1 MRNIGVLNTA
11 FLGDAVL
18 TLPLL
23 QSLRLRYPSAKIDFY
38 VRGGLQSIFSPHPDI
53 SEVFE
58 YDKRDGQK
66 GIAGLLTLRR
76 AIAARRYDLWISAH
90 TSIRSG
96 LLALA
101 SGAPVCIGYSKP
113 RLNVLSYNRRVGRR
127 FTELDEIERLLEL
140 LRPLGAGPLSD
151 WPELALGVE
160 EQRAAGHFFAA
171 LQGPVLGVHPGSV
184 WPTKRWSADAFA
196 YVASAALRAGAA
208 VLLFGGPGEGDIVRQ
223 VKALIFAGQ
232 GDAAP
237 FCLHGRLHDCSGSL
251 TLPLLAAYIARLS
264 CYLTND
270 SGPMHIAWSRRVPV
284 TAIFGPTVRDLGFFP
299 RGAGSTVFEADV
311 ECRPCGLHGPSV
323 CPLGHHHC
331 MTRVEPEAVWQ
342 DVRAKLFPQ

>member
-1 MRNIGVLNTA
+1 MQRIGVLNTA
-11 FLGDAVL
+11 FLGDAIL

-23 QSLRLRYPSAKIDFY
+23 QSLRLRYPAATIDFY
-38 VRGGLQSIFSPHPDI
+38 VRGGLRSLFSHHPDI
-53 SEVFE
+53 NEVFE
-58 YDKRDGQK
+58 YDKRGGQK
-66 GIAGLLTLRR
+66 GIAGFLALRR
-76 AIAARRYDLWISAH
+76 AIVTRRYDLWISAH
-90 TSIRSG
+90 TSMRSG

-113 RLNVLSYNRRVGRR
+113 LMNVLFYNRRVGRR

-140 LRPLGAGPLSD
+140 LCPLGPGPLSD
-151 WPELALGVE
+151 WPEFALGVE
-160 EQRAAGHFFAA
+160 EQRAAGYFFAA

-184 WPTKRWSADAFA
+184 WGTKRWPADAFA
-196 YVASAALRAGAA
+196 YVAGEALRAGAT
-208 VLLFGGPGEGDIVRQ
+208 VLLFGGPGEEDIIRQ
-223 VKALIFAGQ
+223 VKARILAGQ
-232 GDAAP
+232 GNAAP
-237 FCLHGRLHDCSGSL
+237 LHDCSGSL

-284 TAIFGPTVRDLGFFP
+284 TAIFGPTVRSLGFFP

-331 MTRVEPEAVWQ
+331 MTKVDPETVWQ
-342 DVRAKLFPQ
+342 DVRAKLFPNKGTQL

>member
-1 MRNIGVLNTA
+1 MRRIGVLNTA

-23 QSLRLRYPSAKIDFY
+23 QSLRLHYPSADIDFY
-38 VRGGLQSIFSPHPDI
+38 VRGGLKKFFRPHPDI

-58 YDKRDGQK
+58 YDKRKGQK
-66 GIAGLLTLRR
+66 GIAGFLALRR
-76 AIAARRYDLWISAH
+76 DIASRRYDLWISAH
-90 TSIRSG
+90 ASMRSG

-101 SGAPVCIGYSKP
+101 SGAPVRIGYSKP
-113 RLNVLSYNRRVGRR
+113 FLNALYYNRLVERR

-140 LRPLGAGPLSD
+140 LRPLGPGPLSD

-160 EQRAAGHFFAA
+160 EQRAASHFFAA

-184 WPTKRWSADAFA
+184 WATKRWPVEAFA
-196 YVASAALRAGAA
+196 SVAGKALQEGAT
-208 VLLFGGPGEGDIVRQ
+208 VLLFGGPGEEDIVRQ
-223 VKALIFAGQ
+223 VKALIAAGQ
-232 GDAAP
+232 SGTTTT
-237 FCLHGRLHDCSGSL
+237 RLHDCSGSL

-284 TAIFGPTVRDLGFFP
+284 TAVFGPTVRSLGFFP
-299 RGAGSTVFEADV
+299 RGISSTVLEADV